1 MVTLTFQSMAN
12 EIQRQQRLSQ
22 DIANDQAKVSSGK
35 KIRTASED
43 PQSWVQISEIGR
55 AQVQHA
61 AWSDNIAYG
70 VSRSNKAEANLEQLN
85 SIFSRARELMIN
97 ASTSSLD
104 GAGQTAIVA
113 ELTNLR
119 AVASELLNE
128 TDYQGSPVFDDTV
141 STKIP
146 VSRALNLEA
155 VATRQSI
162 AEGVDVGGTPRTL
175 DDIFDE
181 AINAVTSTNAVDRE
195 NSLTSL
201 EAGLDHVILQ
211 QSLQGIRSDRLK
223 TIGERVVD
231 TTLDLSERRSD
242 LEDTDLTVTI
252 ARIQAQLLSLEAA
265 QATFAR
271 INRQSLFDLIR

>member
-22 DIANDQAKVSSGK
+22 NIAYDQAQVSSGK

-55 AQVQHA
+55 AQVQHN

-70 VSRSNKAEANLEQLN
+70 VSRSNKAESNLEQLN
-85 SIFSRARELMIN
+85 SLVSRARELMIN

-113 ELTNLR
+113 ELTNIR
-119 AVASELLNE
+119 AVANELLNE
-128 TDYQGSPVFDDTV
+128 TDYQGSPVFDDNV
-141 STKIP
+141 STQIP
-146 VSRALNLEA
+146 VSRNLNLEV

-162 AEGVDVGGTPRTL
+162 SEGIDVGGTPRTL

-181 AINAVTSTNAVDRE
+181 AINAVTSTDPLDRE

-201 EAGLDHVILQ
+201 ESGLDHVILQ

-223 TIGERVVD
+223 TIGDRVVD
-231 TTLDLSERRSD
+231 TSLDLSERRSQ